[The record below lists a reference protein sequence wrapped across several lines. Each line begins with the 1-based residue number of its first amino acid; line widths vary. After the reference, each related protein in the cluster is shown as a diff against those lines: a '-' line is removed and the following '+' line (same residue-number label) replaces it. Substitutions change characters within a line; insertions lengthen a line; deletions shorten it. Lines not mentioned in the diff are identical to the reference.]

1 MNKVVIAVAKTP
13 KGYSASCE
21 LLEAW
26 IVAVTGSFEDLRS
39 QVKDSIDFYVS
50 CAKED
55 GENYPDVFNKEY
67 ELEYKFNI
75 ESLLCCYEKIFTRY
89 ALEHITGINQK
100 QLSHYACGRSKP
112 RKETAEKIVN
122 ALHKLGKELCYVSI

>member
-1 MNKVVIAVAKTP
+1 MKKVVITVAKTP
-13 KGYSASCE
+13 KGYSAACE
-21 LLEAW
+21 LLEGW
-26 IVAVTGSFEDLRS
+26 IVAVTGSFEDLKL
-39 QVKDSIDFYVS
+39 QVKESIDFYVS
-50 CAKED
+50 CAQEEGD
-55 GENYPDVFNKEY
+55 DYPIIFNGDY

-75 ESLLCCYEKIFTRY
+75 ESLLCCYEKVFTRS

-122 ALHKLGKELCYVSI
+122 ALHKLGRELCSVSI

>member
-1 MNKVVIAVAKTP
+1 MNRVIISVAKTP
-13 KGYSASCE
+13 KGYSATCE
-21 LLEAW
+21 LLAGW
-26 IVAVTGSFEDLRS
+26 IIAVTGSFEDLKL
-39 QVKDSIDFYVS
+39 QVKESIIFYVS
-50 CAKED
+50 CAQED
-55 GENYPDVFNKEY
+55 GEYYPEILNKEY

-75 ESLLCCYEKIFTRY
+75 ESLLCSYEKILTRS

-122 ALHKLGKELCYVSI
+122 ALHKLGKELCCISI

>member
-1 MNKVVIAVAKTP
+1 MNRIIITVAKTP
-13 KGYSASCE
+13 RGYSASCE
-21 LLEAW
+21 LLEGW
-26 IVAVTGSFEDLRS
+26 IVAVTGSFEDLKL

-55 GENYPDVFNKEY
+55 GDSYPTIFDDEY
-67 ELEYKFNI
+67 ELDYKFNI
-75 ESLLCCYEKIFTRY
+75 ASLLCCYEKIFTRS

-112 RKETAEKIVN
+112 RKVTAEKIVN